1 MSGLPL
7 LPHICQVT
15 VSNLKCQVVTGV
27 DLFKVGSE
35 HLSLIS
41 PALSDYQQVFIIT
54 DTHVAPFHLQT
65 VRDLF
70 LSLGAPQI
78 EVLILDPG
86 EAAKQIGSANKL
98 WTRLIE
104 RRFTRDALL
113 VALGGGVIGDLT
125 GFVASTFFR
134 GIACLQCPTS
144 FLAQVDAGIG
154 GKTAINHALGKNLI
168 GTFHQPI
175 AVINNLDFLKTLPDR
190 EYIGALAEV
199 VKYSLIADVD
209 FLGWMEDNILAILA
223 RDIVAMH
230 HIVSTCSQI
239 KSNTVNLD
247 PNERA
252 GHRVCL
258 NFGHTLAHALEV
270 LGQYTAFSHGEAV
283 AVGMVFALKLSL
295 QYGLEELTLQ
305 RTESLLAKFGLPT
318 SIPQGYASDQLIEYF
333 WHDKKNS
340 FQVIRL
346 ILLEKLG
353 HPKVVSDLPIS
364 LLRSTLQ
371 SIGAD

>member
-1 MSGLPL
+1 MSGISLS
-7 LPHICQVT
+7 PHVCQVT
-15 VSNLKCQVVTGV
+15 VSNLECQVVTGV
-27 DLFKVGSE
+27 DLFKLGSE

-41 PALSDYQQVFIIT
+41 PALSDYHQVFIIT
-54 DTHVAPFHLQT
+54 DTHVAPSHLKT

-70 LSLGAPQI
+70 QFLGVPQI
-78 EVLILDPG
+78 EVLILEPG
-86 EAAKQIGSANKL
+86 EAAKQIASANQL
-98 WTRLIE
+98 WTLLIE
-104 RRFTRDALL
+104 HRFTRDALL

-190 EYIGALAEV
+190 EYISALAEV
-199 VKYSLIADVD
+199 VKYGLIADVD
-209 FLGWMEDNILAILA
+209 FLGWMEHNIPAILA
-223 RDIVAMH
+223 REITAMH

-239 KSNTVNLD
+239 KANTVNLD
-247 PNERA
+247 PNERT
-252 GHRVCL
+252 GHRACL
-258 NFGHTLAHALEV
+258 NFGHTLAHALEA

-295 QYGLEELTLQ
+295 QYGLAEPTLERIQ
-305 RTESLLAKFGLPT
+305 SLLTKFGLPT
-318 SIPQGYASDQLIEYF
+318 CIPQGYDSERLIEYF

-340 FQVIRL
+340 F
-346 ILLEKLG
+346 
-353 HPKVVSDLPIS
+353 
-364 LLRSTLQ
+364 
-371 SIGAD
+371 